1 MMKKFL
7 ILLIL
12 SLPIVAFAQR
22 PSSGGPLNTLQ
33 AAMDIKYY
41 ELDLSLDPE
50 KKSLSGSVEIVFQQ
64 LSEQSHWELDL
75 MDTYEIEHIYSGD
88 QILTF
93 VHENGK
99 IRIPADKKLVR
110 NSIVT
115 LKVKYAGMVPIAPN
129 PPWEGGFTFAKS
141 PSGNH
146 WVGLS
151 CQNDGA
157 DIFMPCKDQP
167 SDKPDSVRM
176 TINVPAGYQA
186 IGNGL
191 LETVVE
197 AENQW
202 SSYTWFTQYPI
213 NNYSI
218 NFTIG
223 KFANYSTSYTSID
236 NNPVKVDVYLLEENA
251 DKLQTMAELA
261 IDNLQHHEQYF
272 GEYPFAKE
280 KFGLVETPY
289 LGMEH
294 QTINAYGNE
303 YKFTVTQ
310 GKTYD
315 WLLLHELGHEW
326 WANKV
331 TASDWADFWIHE
343 GICAFSDALYLY
355 TNFGW
360 DEYWKKMSQTRN
372 NVANQK
378 PIVMG
383 REVNS
388 VAAYH
393 SDIYGKG
400 AFVLHMLWQILGD
413 DLFFGILYDLANTP
427 ESTYLNGITTE
438 DFVNLVNEKSG
449 EDFTNFFAFFMNTTE
464 MPEVIVREGEDGEY
478 SISIP
483 NINFTLPMEVHTTD
497 GVKIM
502 ELGIQPVS
510 ILSNERPTVDPD
522 GIFLRKVT
530 NK

>member
-1 MMKKFL
+1 MKKLL
-7 ILLIL
+7 ILLIIGFPAMAL
-12 SLPIVAFAQR
+12 AQR
-22 PSSGGPLNTLQ
+22 PSSGGPLNELQ

-41 ELDLSLDPE
+41 ELDLKVDPE
-50 KKSLSGSVEIVFQQ
+50 TKTLAGSVKIVFQQ
-64 LSEQSHWELDL
+64 LSNQSHWELDL
-75 MDTYEIEHIYSGD
+75 VSAYKIESIISGKKS
-88 QILTF
+88 LSF
-93 VHENGK
+93 KHENGK
-99 IRIPADKKLVR
+99 ISIPFDRSLVENGLVKL
-110 NSIVT
+110 T
-115 LKVKYAGMVPIAPN
+115 VKYGGLVPIAPN
-129 PPWEGGFTFAKS
+129 PPWEGGFTFEKS
-141 PSGNH
+141 PNGNH
-146 WVGLS
+146 WIGLS

-176 TINVPAGYQA
+176 SISVPFGYQA

-191 LETVVE
+191 LESVVE
-197 AENQW
+197 VENEQ
-202 SSYTWFTQYPI
+202 SIYTWFTQYPI

-223 KFANYSTSYTSID
+223 KFANYSTSYTSVD
-236 NNPVKVDVYLLEENA
+236 NNPVKVDVYLLEENE
-251 DKLQTMAELA
+251 DKLQTMAELS
-261 IDNLQHHEQYF
+261 IDNLKHHEQYF

-303 YKFTVTQ
+303 YRFTVTQ

-355 TNFGW
+355 TKFGW

-383 REVNS
+383 RQVNS

-393 SDIYGKG
+393 PDIYGKG
-400 AFVLHMLWQILGD
+400 AFVLHMLWQMLGD

-438 DFVNLVNEKSG
+438 YFVNLVNKKSG
-449 EDFTNFFAFFMNTTE
+449 EDYTNFFAFFMNTTE
-464 MPEVIVREGEDGEY
+464 IPEVIVREGEDGEY

-483 NINFTLPMEVHTTD
+483 NINFSIPMEVHTAD

-502 ELGIQPVS
+502 ELSKQPIS
-510 ILSNERPTVDPD
+510 ILTNQRPTVDPE
-522 GIFLRKVT
+522 GIFLRKVV

>member
-1 MMKKFL
+1 MKNL
-7 ILLIL
+7 LTLLLI
-12 SLPIVAFAQR
+12 SLPILALAQR
-22 PSSGGPLNTLQ
+22 PSSGGPLNESQ
-33 AAMDIKYY
+33 AAMDMYY
-41 ELDLSLDPE
+41 YALDLTLDPE
-50 KKSLSGSVEIVFQQ
+50 QKTLIAQVDIVFAQ
-64 LSEQSHWELDL
+64 LSAQTHWELDL
-75 MDTYEIEHIYSGD
+75 VNAYTIEEITSGN
-88 QILTF
+88 QTLSF
-93 VHENGK
+93 KHENGK
-99 IRIPADKKLVR
+99 IRIPVDKNLIENGLVKLR
-110 NSIVT
+110 IHYGG
-115 LKVKYAGMVPIAPN
+115 LVPIAPN
-129 PPWEGGFTFAKS
+129 PPWEGGFTFKKS
-141 PSGNH
+141 PNGNH

-176 TINVPAGYQA
+176 TINVPKGYQA

-191 LETVVE
+191 LESE
-197 AENQW
+197 IQLENGLTAF
-202 SSYTWFTQYPI
+202 TWFTQYPI

-223 KFANYSTSYTSID
+223 KFANYTTSYTSVD
-236 NNPVKVDVYLLEENA
+236 NNPVKVAVYLLEENA
-251 DKLQTMAELA
+251 DKLQTMAELSV
-261 IDNLQHHEQYF
+261 DNLTHHEQYF

-303 YKFTVTQ
+303 YRFTVTQ
-310 GKTYD
+310 GQTYD

-372 NVANQK
+372 NVTNQK

-400 AFVLHMLWQILGD
+400 AFVMHMLWQMLGD
-413 DLFFGILYDLANTP
+413 DLFFGILYDLANAP
-427 ESTYLNGITTE
+427 ESTYLNGITTQ
-438 DFVNLVNEKSG
+438 DFVDLVNKKSG
-449 EDFTNFFAFFMNTTE
+449 EDYTNFFAFYMNTTE

-483 NINFTLPMEVHTTD
+483 NINFSIPMEVHTED
-497 GVKIM
+497 GIKVM
-502 ELGIQPVS
+502 ELSKQPIS
-510 ILSNERPTVDPD
+510 ILTTERPIVDPE
-522 GIFLRKVT
+522 GIFLRKVV

>member
-1 MMKKFL
+1 MKKLL
-7 ILLIL
+7 ILLLIG
-12 SLPIVAFAQR
+12 LPAIAFAQR
-22 PSSGGPLNTLQ
+22 PSSGGPLNELQ

-41 ELDLSLDPE
+41 ELDLKLDPE
-50 KKSLSGSVEIVFQQ
+50 QKTLSGEVGILFEQ
-64 LSEQSHWELDL
+64 LTTQTHWELDL
-75 MDTYEIEHIYSGD
+75 MNAYKIESIMSD
-88 QILTF
+88 NKSLPFT
-93 VHENGK
+93 HENGK
-99 IRIPADKKLVR
+99 ITIPFDGSLVENGMVKLTVKYGGLVR
-110 NSIVT
+110 
-115 LKVKYAGMVPIAPN
+115 IAPN
-129 PPWEGGFTFAKS
+129 PPWEGGFTFKKS
-141 PSGNH
+141 PNGNH
-146 WVGLS
+146 WIGLS

-176 TINVPAGYQA
+176 SISVPIGYQA

-191 LETVVE
+191 LESVVE
-197 AENQW
+197 FENEEII
-202 SSYTWFTQYPI
+202 YTWVTRYPI

-223 KFANYSTSYTSID
+223 KFANYSTTYTSVD

-251 DKLQTMAELA
+251 DKLQTMAELS
-261 IDNLQHHEQYF
+261 IDNLKHHEQYF

-303 YKFTVTQ
+303 YRFTVTQ

-393 SDIYGKG
+393 PDIYGKG
-400 AFVLHMLWQILGD
+400 AFVLHMLWQMLGD
-413 DLFFGILYDLANTP
+413 DLFFGILYDLANTT

-449 EDFTNFFAFFMNTTE
+449 EDYTNFFAFFMNTTE
-464 MPEVIVREGEDGEY
+464 MPEVIVREGEEGEY

-483 NINFTLPMEVHTTD
+483 NINFSIPMEVHTEE

-502 ELGIQPVS
+502 ELSKQPIS
-510 ILSNERPTVDPD
+510 ILTNQRPVVDPE
-522 GIFLRKVT
+522 GIFLRKVS